1 MNEAILATARIRA
14 ARLADLPAVESL
26 LEASG
31 LPLEGVAEQFE
42 NVFAVAES
50 GGEVVGMAGVEVYGA
65 HGLLR
70 SVAVAAHHQGEGIGQ
85 RLLAERLVWASARGL
100 HSVYLLTTTAA
111 KWFHRLGFVAVTR
124 DDVPAAVRRSAE
136 FAGICPSTA
145 TVMERRL
152 MPQSVSCCGTAPTPI
167 RRAPTSTPGVPPAGR
182 LDADPDTLK
191 SSVRVKYGAAA
202 ARAAD
207 GGRASCC
214 GPVAEQVWD
223 PITSDLYTDAETAGL
238 PAEALLASLGCGN
251 PTALAELRAGDV
263 VLDLGSGGG
272 IDVLLSARRVG
283 PTGYAFGLDM
293 TDRMLELARQNQER
307 AGATNVQFLKG
318 DIESIPLPDASVD
331 VIISN
336 CVINLAADKG
346 AALREAFRV
355 LKPGGRFAVSDIVAR
370 REIPAEIRTSIEL
383 WMGCVAGALR
393 ETEYLELLRDA
404 GFRDSSV
411 EPTRLYTAADARHFL
426 STAALPV
433 PERLDEYDGAF
444 MSAFV
449 RATKPVTA

>member
-1 MNEAILATARIRA
+1 MNEAMLATTRIRA
-14 ARLADLPAVESL
+14 ARLEDLPAVESL
-26 LEASG
+26 LEAAG

-42 NVFAVAES
+42 NGYAVAES
-50 GGEVVGMAGVEVYGA
+50 GGAVVGVAGVEVYGA
-65 HGLLR
+65 QGLLR
-70 SVAVAAHHQGEGIGQ
+70 SVAVAAHHQGEGVGQ
-85 RLLAERLVWASARGL
+85 RLLAERLGWASAGGL

-111 KWFHRLGFVAVTR
+111 EWFHRLGFVAVTR
-124 DDVPAAVRRSAE
+124 EDVPAAVRRSAE

-152 MPQSVSCCGTAPTPI
+152 TQQPGSCCGTVLTSIP
-167 RRAPTSTPGVPPAGR
+167 RAQTSTAQVRLTRA
-182 LDADPDTLK
+182 LDADPDALK
-191 SSVRVKYGAAA
+191 STVREKYGAAA
-202 ARAAD
+202 AQAAD
-207 GGRASCC
+207 GGRSSCC
-214 GPVAEQVWD
+214 GPAAEQVWD
-223 PITSDLYTDAETAGL
+223 PITSDLYSDAETAGL

-283 PTGYAFGLDM
+283 STGFAYGLDM

-383 WMGCVAGALR
+383 WMGCVAGALQ
-393 ETEYLELLRDA
+393 ETEYLRLLRDA
-404 GFRDSSV
+404 GFGDVSV
-411 EPTRLYTAADARHFL
+411 EPTRLYTAADAHHFL
-426 STAALPV
+426 SAAALPV
-433 PERLDEYDGAF
+433 PERLDDYDGAF

-449 RATKPVTA
+449 RATKPATA